1 MRKCKICKVK
11 FTPVHSSVQMC
22 CSLTCAIEYS
32 KQIEKKKWAKEK
44 KVLKEKIKTKSDYVK
59 ELQKEVNKF
68 VRNRDKDKPCISCG
82 KPLKSK
88 FDSGHYRSAGGNPE
102 LRFEELNIHGQCV
115 YCNQHLHG
123 NLIDYRIRLIERIGV
138 EKVEWLESKHEPK
151 HYTIQE
157 LKELIKQYKQKNKT
171 K

>member
-22 CSLTCAIEYS
+22 CSINCAIEYS
-32 KQIEKKKWAKEK
+32 KQIEKKKWTKQK
-44 KVLKEKIKTKSDYVK
+44 KVLKEKVKTKSDYVK
-59 ELQKEVNKF
+59 ELQKQVNYYI
-68 VRNRDKDKPCISCG
+68 RQRDKDKPCISCG
-82 KPLKSK
+82 KPLNSK
-88 FDSGHYRSAGGNPE
+88 FDAGHYRSAGGNPE

-151 HYTIQE
+151 RYTIPE
-157 LKELIKQYKQKNKT
+157 LKELIKKYKQKNKT

>member
-11 FTPVHSSVQMC
+11 FEPVHSSVQMC

-32 KQIEKKKWAKEK
+32 KQIEKKKWQKEK
-44 KVLKEKIKTKSDYVK
+44 KVLKEKLKTKSDYVK

-68 VRNRDKDKPCISCG
+68 IRNRDKDKPCVSCG
-82 KPLKSK
+82 KPLLNK
-88 FDSGHYRSAGGNPE
+88 FDAGHYRSAGGNPE
-102 LRFEELNIHGQCV
+102 LRFNESNIHGQCV

-138 EKVEWLESKHEPK
+138 EKVEWLEKKHDPK
-151 HYTIQE
+151 HYTIEE
-157 LKELIKQYKQKNKT
+157 LKELIKEYKSKNKNQ
-171 K
+171 

>member
-1 MRKCKICKVK
+1 MRCKVCKNK
-11 FTPVHSSVQMC
+11 FEPRFFLQK
-22 CSLTCAIEYS
+22 TCFDSNCVLQYS
-32 KQIEKKKWAKEK
+32 KRVKKKEWQKEK
-44 KVLKEKIKTKSDYVK
+44 KLLKEKLKTKSDYVK

-82 KPLKSK
+82 KPLLKK
-88 FDSGHYRSAGGNPE
+88 FDAGHYRSAGGNPE
-102 LRFEELNIHGQCV
+102 LRFEEFNIHGQCV

-123 NLIDYRIRLIERIGV
+123 NLINYRIRLIERIGI
-138 EKVEWLESKHEPK
+138 EKVEWLEKKHEPK

-157 LKELIKQYKQKNKT
+157 LKEIIKEYKSKNKT